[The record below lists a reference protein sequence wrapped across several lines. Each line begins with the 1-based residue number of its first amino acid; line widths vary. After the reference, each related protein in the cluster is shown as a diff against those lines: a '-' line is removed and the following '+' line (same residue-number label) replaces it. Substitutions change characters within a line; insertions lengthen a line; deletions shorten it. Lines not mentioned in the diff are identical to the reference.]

1 MSAVE
6 RLRFRDLPEGAVAL
20 EGLLL
25 VKFITVDGKVR
36 YAEMAT
42 PTLHPVEALGMV
54 TTATDTLRETLMKGV
69 ARDADG

>member
-1 MSAVE
+1 MSAVNT
-6 RLRFRDLPEGAVAL
+6 LRFRDLPEGAVAL

-25 VKFITVDGKVR
+25 IKFITEDGTIR

-54 TTATDTLRETLMKGV
+54 TTAEDTLRGTLMKGV
-69 ARDADG
+69 GYNQE